1 MSKGLL
7 LVISGFS
14 GAGKGTVMKR
24 LLELHDEYSLS
35 ISATTRKP
43 REGEADGREYF
54 FKTVEEFEKMI
65 AEDALIEH
73 AQYVGN
79 YYGTPKKSVLD
90 LIERGKS
97 VLLEIDIQGAMQV
110 KERYPKGVFIYIV
123 PPSLRTLSARL
134 HGRGTDS
141 EDTIQKRLA
150 QITGELSMAHKYDY
164 IVVNDVLKDAVHK
177 TCAIIEAERCKLSRN
192 QNQIETIFQQYINK
206 EVPLK

>member
-79 YYGTPKKSVLD
+79 YYGTPKKPVEEMLKKGLD
-90 LIERGKS
+90 
-97 VLLEIDIQGAMQV
+97 VFLEIEVQGGLQMMDKRPDALSI
-110 KERYPKGVFIYIV
+110 FIV
-123 PPSLRTLSARL
+123 PPSLEELESRLRGRNTETEEVIKKRLSAV
-134 HGRGTDS
+134 
-141 EDTIQKRLA
+141 EFEKQFVP
-150 QITGELSMAHKYDY
+150 KYDVK
-164 IVVNDVLKDAVHK
+164 VVNDKVEDAVNQVIDIVK
-177 TCAIIEAERCKLSRN
+177 KEKEKRN
-192 QNQIETIFQQYINK
+192 N
-206 EVPLK
+206 